1 LGHQGF
7 MWAGFGGGVNVR
19 ELIHPPGDWLE
30 DPSLRR
36 VAGVA
41 VAAVLGLALY
51 GYTVGSWRSPL
62 MGGYVAVKMPLLVA
76 LTLGCNGLLNGLL
89 AILLGTGLGFRQ
101 SLLALL
107 SSFALAALI
116 LGSLAPVTW
125 LLAWNAPGPES
136 AYAGT
141 AHAAYLVA
149 HTVLI
154 GAAGVAAN
162 LHLHRQLT
170 SKAPTRAAALTTLFA
185 WLGGNAFLGAQFS
198 WLLRPFF
205 GSPGLKVAFL
215 RPDAT
220 QGNFYQTV
228 WNALGDITQGFAAA
242 AVGLLAVLVALSLI
256 HAVKTNKR
264 TTQ

>member
-1 LGHQGF
+1 
-7 MWAGFGGGVNVR
+7 
-19 ELIHPPGDWLE
+19 
-30 DPSLRR
+30 

-41 VAAVLGLALY
+41 VASVVGLACY
-51 GYTVGSWRSPL
+51 GFTVGCWRSPL

-125 LLAWNAPGPES
+125 LLAWNAPPPGS
-136 AYAGT
+136 AYAAT
-141 AHAAYLVA
+141 AHSAYLVT

-154 GAAGVAAN
+154 AAAGIAAN

-170 SKAPTRAAALTTLFA
+170 AKAPTRAAALTTLFA

-198 WLLRPFF
+198 WVLRPFF
-205 GSPGLKVAFL
+205 GSPRLEVAFL
-215 RPDAT
+215 REDPMKGT
-220 QGNFYQTV
+220 FYEAV
-228 WNALGDITQGFAAA
+228 WNALDRLTDGFAAA
-242 AVGLLAVLVALSLI
+242 AVALLALLVALSLI
-256 HAVKTNKR
+256 HAVRTNNR
-264 TTQ
+264 SIQ